1 VIVNAW
7 EEAVLLLS
15 LDSVA
20 YICLQQ
26 VLTHTYS
33 YIDSQ
38 LTVVSH
44 TVLTYNIHNATEPST
59 LASPG

>member
-1 VIVNAW
+1 MRGRLGPFSRWI
-7 EEAVLLLS
+7 LL
-15 LDSVA
+15 A

-38 LTVVSH
+38 LTVVSR
-44 TVLTYNIHNATEPST
+44 TVITYNVYRSFN
-59 LASPG
+59 LG